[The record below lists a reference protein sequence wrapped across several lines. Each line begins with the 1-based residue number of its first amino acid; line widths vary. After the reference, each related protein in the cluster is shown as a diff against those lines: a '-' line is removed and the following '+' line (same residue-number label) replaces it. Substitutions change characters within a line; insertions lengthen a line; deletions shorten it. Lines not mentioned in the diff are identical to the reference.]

1 MSKTFT
7 VAGVSA
13 PRGQMAVQWRFAN
26 GAAAARTK
34 VLVKNGDSAIALY
47 DLPNPMTKDA
57 AIDYVT
63 ANFLGK
69 TPAAPAVKAEAKAA
83 VKAPGVRA
91 EKRQAKA
98 EAASKAKDEAKEIAK
113 RVEAA
118 QKSVTRNEIDADI
131 DESDIPEFIKRDF
144 RRA

>member
-1 MSKTFT
+1 MSKTFN

-13 PRGQMAVQWRFAN
+13 PRGQTAIQWRFAN
-26 GAAAARTK
+26 GTATARTK

-47 DLPNPMTKDA
+47 DLPTPMTKDA

-63 ANFLGK
+63 VNFLGK
-69 TPAAPAVKAEAKAA
+69 TPPAAPVKAEAKA

-91 EKRQAKA
+91 EKRQAKV
-98 EAASKAKDEAKEIAK
+98 EAASKAKDDAKEIAK
-113 RVEAA
+113 RVAEA
-118 QKSVTRNEIDADI
+118 QKSVTRTEIDADI
-131 DESDIPEFIKRDF
+131 DENDIPEFIRRDF